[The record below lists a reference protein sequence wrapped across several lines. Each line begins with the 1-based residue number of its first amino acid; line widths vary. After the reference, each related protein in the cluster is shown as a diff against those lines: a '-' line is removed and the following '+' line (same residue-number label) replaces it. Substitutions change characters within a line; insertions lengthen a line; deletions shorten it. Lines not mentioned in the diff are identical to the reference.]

1 MDIKECERW
10 KRSTIVWCIISLVL
24 FAGMVAFGIQSQDA
38 VDELDQYTTFTD
50 YYFRATAVAMQASD
64 IDEMANSNADLA
76 SSYYDTSDFEKVM
89 YYSKLAEDQ
98 YNTAAYKYKTAAT
111 LYEKAHENAPEEYKE
126 LMQKYTEI
134 YESAVKCDNYLHE
147 SQEYLYSAANA
158 YAIDQWDYGDTQIED
173 YNKKIISHDLEIEH
187 YQKIYSEIEALLS
200 SR

>member
-1 MDIKECERW
+1 MWFVC
-10 KRSTIVWCIISLVL
+10 SLVL
-24 FAGMVAFGIQSQDA
+24 FTEAIAFGGLYKCST
-38 VDELDQYTTFTD
+38 VELDQYATFTD

-64 IDEMANSNADLA
+64 IEGTANSNADLA

-111 LYEKAHENAPEEYKE
+111 LYEKAYETAPEEYKE

-158 YAIDQWDYGDTQIED
+158 YATDQWDYGDTQIEE
-173 YNKKIISHDLEIEH
+173 YNERIHAHDLEIEH

-200 SR
+200 SEV